1 MVFSTTLSKPDLV
14 YKEMENRILSQKWPI
29 NSLIPSEMELCQ
41 EFDCGRSTV
50 GKAIDRLVHEGLV
63 ERRRRSGTRVIK
75 NSAPS
80 TASAARLNAYAFIYP
95 GESEKHDGIWRT
107 VKGFQSTA
115 RSQQRRVITL
125 SAESDYEKEAESLLR
140 LLELDV
146 QGAVIYPLIASPDE
160 QIRFCKMLLESKTPI
175 VLVDLILS
183 GMHCP
188 SVVVDNFHAGYTM
201 TRHLLDQGLT
211 RIGFFAN
218 HAFATSVLDRYNG
231 YLWAL
236 EEAGLATTEA
246 WVMLE
251 ADCHSDYAQPLRE
264 PTTQARAYLQRA
276 AGMEGVVCSQDFM
289 AHGLM
294 GAAAEMGL
302 SVPSDLKVTGID
314 DLAVPSVGRPGLTTY
329 HVPFEQMGAKAFEI
343 LDALVNNQARPSV
356 QTRVRGEIVI
366 RESSVA

>member
-1 MVFSTTLSKPDLV
+1 MV
-14 YKEMENRILSQKWPI
+14 YKEMENRVVTGKWPI
-29 NSLIPSEMELCQ
+29 NSLIPSEQELGL
-41 EFDCGRSTV
+41 EFECGRSTI

-75 NSAPS
+75 NTVPS
-80 TASAARLNAYAFIYP
+80 SSPPARLDAYAFIYP

-107 VKGFQSTA
+107 VRGFQSTA
-115 RSQQRRVITL
+115 RSQRRRVITL

-146 QGAVIYPLIASPDE
+146 RGAVIYPLIASPDE

-175 VLVDLILS
+175 VLVDMILS

-201 TRHLLDQGLT
+201 TRHLLDQGLK

-218 HAFATSVLDRYNG
+218 QSFATSVLDRYNG

-236 EEAGLATTEA
+236 EEAGLARTEE
-246 WVMLE
+246 WVALE
-251 ADCHSDYAQPLRE
+251 ADCHSDYVQPLRE
-264 PTTQARAYLQRA
+264 PTAQARTYLRRA
-276 AGMEGVVCSQDFM
+276 QGVEGVVCSQDFM
-289 AHGLM
+289 AHGLI
-294 GAAAEMGL
+294 GAAGEMGL

-314 DLAVPSVGRPGLTTY
+314 DLAVPGAGTPGLTTY

-343 LDALVNNQARPSV
+343 LDELVNNQTRPAV

-366 RESSVA
+366 RESTAS